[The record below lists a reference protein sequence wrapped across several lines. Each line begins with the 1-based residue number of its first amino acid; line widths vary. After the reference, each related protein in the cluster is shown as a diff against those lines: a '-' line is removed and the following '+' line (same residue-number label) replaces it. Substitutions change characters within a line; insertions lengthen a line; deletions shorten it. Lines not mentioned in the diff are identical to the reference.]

1 MKKNSA
7 NIVIASGKGG
17 VGKSM
22 ISSSLAILFS
32 KEKKI
37 VVVDCDVDTQNLG
50 IWLGIKEMAKG
61 KTLSVSETAEIDK
74 SKCIMCGKCSSI
86 CRYSAIEKKNKHLE
100 VNPFLCE
107 GCGACDIVCPV
118 GAIKMHKV
126 ENAVKQNAKTSFGF
140 DVIGAQ
146 LFPGKTGSGKIVAE
160 LRAEAEKL
168 DKELIIL
175 DSPAGI
181 GCPVTAS
188 ITNTKYAILVTEP
201 TPSGLSDLKRILL
214 VVNHFGIPFGV
225 IINKWDLNRDFSK
238 KIEDFTGKNLIGKI
252 SYDKKVVES
261 LVNMKPI
268 IKSDSIVAKEIK
280 KIFSEIKSRIGD
292 VN

>member
-1 MKKNSA
+1 MKENST

-22 ISSSLAILFS
+22 VSSSLAILFS
-32 KEKKI
+32 KEKK
-37 VVVDCDVDTQNLG
+37 VVAVDCDVDTQNLG
-50 IWLGIKEMAKG
+50 IWLGVKEMKKG
-61 KTLSVSETAEIDK
+61 NTISVSETAEIDK
-74 SKCIMCGKCSSI
+74 NKCIKCGKCFSI
-86 CRYSAIEKKNKHLE
+86 CRYSAIEKKDNYLK

-107 GCGACDIVCPV
+107 GCGACAIVCPV
-118 GAIKMHKV
+118 GAIKTYKV
-126 ENAVKQNAKTSFGF
+126 DNAIKQNAKTNFGF
-140 DVIGAQ
+140 DIIGAQ

-168 DKELIIL
+168 NKELIIL

-188 ITNTKYAILVTEP
+188 ITNTNFAILVTEP

-214 VVNHFGIPFGV
+214 VVNHFKVPFGI
-225 IINKWDLNRDFSK
+225 IINKWDVNKRFSK
-238 KIEDFTGKNLIGKI
+238 KIEEFAGKNFVGKI

-261 LVNMKPI
+261 LVTMQPLVESN
-268 IKSDSIVAKEIK
+268 SIVSNEIKNIFKEIK
-280 KIFSEIKSRIGD
+280 LRTIGGK
-292 VN
+292 